1 MWMRAERAHAAPTI
15 SSLAGVICPKCQN
28 IMQTVDRGG
37 IHIEQCQG
45 CRGIFLDRGELEQI
59 AGAEQRYHQQ
69 VAPMPPPMQ
78 APGYRGDSAPPYRGG
93 HGGYKDSAPPYR
105 GGHGG
110 HKDSAPPYGYGRGHG
125 DSPPPYGHGGG
136 YGHKRKRKSFLEE
149 LFD

>member
-1 MWMRAERAHAAPTI
+1 MWMSAERKRAARSI
-15 SSLAGVICPKCQN
+15 SSVAGVICPKCQN
-28 IMQTVDRGG
+28 QMHTVDRGG

-69 VAPMPPPMQ
+69 YAAPAMPPPMMH
-78 APGYRGDSAPPYRGG
+78 RGDSAPPYRGG
-93 HGGYKDSAPPYR
+93 HR
-105 GGHGG
+105 
-110 HKDSAPPYGYGRGHG
+110 DSAPPYGGGYGHRG
-125 DSPPPYGHGGG
+125 DSPPPYGGHG